1 MTSAKELSS
10 SGSVIL
16 TKGQWYWKED
26 DNTLDFRPSAG
37 SSQLPTLDKSAAARK
52 RGGGAGKAGGRSDR
66 RTPSAGG
73 RGGGG
78 KQQQRAKGGSGK
90 AADGE
95 EDDREITLADVKR
108 VALAMMQ
115 EANQKVNSPW
125 FQEIRLTKAFDDFLM
140 TLLLH
145 FHWFFEKRT
154 LDCKVYPANVH
165 KSRHEIQEYEDIC
178 VKVSSTEKVI
188 GRSYCALILGQGVA
202 DTHHMAAGDSRVSAT
217 KNDRE
222 MFETLYSFCS
232 YVVWLTF
239 KRREFDK
246 IEKEMGRIFW
256 SDTFNLAMREKN
268 YQTDENGNEK
278 NRKLTPAEYRR
289 MHPKR
294 PAINDIVNQR
304 SPALASILPRPKEGA
319 SWLYT
324 AKKDFEK
331 FSQEASGPKEAELR
345 PDPVKFGILGDMMSL
360 YNPDTLTP
368 EGADEEAE
376 KQAAGE
382 GDAAATGGGADGES
396 GAAAEDDEDAGGAAA
411 ESAAAVGGA
420 GAAGG
425 PMESDAAAD
434 GGAEDSGAAADDGAA
449 M

>member
-222 MFETLYSFCS
+222 M
-232 YVVWLTF
+232 
-239 KRREFDK
+239 
-246 IEKEMGRIFW
+246 IFR